1 MSGGNSRRT
10 WLPAKRRLLRKMI
23 EDGEVTVL
31 SPPVT
36 QIGGIGDLLAH
47 SVGLPMLK
55 QISGSAAHVIFQ
67 SPPQL
72 HRLFA
77 ASFPGVELRE
87 DAHQAAIPSS
97 TPRYGR
103 GVPLYDLREMLKDDG
118 VAEPVPHLRAPPELI
133 DHYRRRLPANPVG
146 LCWSNGDLPQ
156 RDYKSWLLSADTPL
170 GCGDGLWVTR
180 PPLANLRP
188 LWSRMPVVSLQTGTD
203 RHQATDTDVID
214 ILPDT
219 PDLADLAAV
228 VACCRSVISA
238 QWTVSHLASGVGIEL
253 HLLGFHDVWPHPR
266 CSREW
271 AHHQQHGTMQPPP
284 PDDFTAVAEQLA
296 VVLAA

>member
-1 MSGGNSRRT
+1 
-10 WLPAKRRLLRKMI
+10 MI
-23 EDGEVTVL
+23 ADGEVVVL

-55 QISGSAAHVIFQ
+55 QISGSAHVIFQ

-72 HRLFA
+72 HKLFT
-77 ASFPGVELRE
+77 ASFPGIELHGDTHE
-87 DAHQAAIPSS
+87 VAIPFP
-97 TPRYGR
+97 TPRYDR
-103 GVPLYDLREMLKDDG
+103 GVPLYDLREMLKADG
-118 VAEPVPHLRAPPELI
+118 IAEPIPHLFADPELVE
-133 DHYRRRLPANPVG
+133 HYRRLMPKDAIG
-146 LCWSNGDLPQ
+146 LCWSNGGGQ
-156 RDYKSWLLSADTPL
+156 RDYKSWLLAADVPL
-170 GCGDGLWVTR
+170 REEGCDDGLWTCR
-180 PPLANLRP
+180 PPLADLRP

-203 RHQATDTDVID
+203 RQQATDTDVID
-214 ILPDT
+214 VLPDE
-219 PDLADLAAV
+219 PDIADIAAV

-238 QWTVSHLASGVGIEL
+238 QWTVSHLTSGMGVEL

-266 CSREW
+266 CTQEW

-284 PDDFTAVAEQLA
+284 PYDFTAVAEQLA